1 MPCPFSPSTLL
12 IRYITM
18 KRKHLILLTTLSL
31 FTFSALPGCGCGAV
45 QTSEPIQTETVTVE
59 PETASQAE
67 NETQKESV
75 QAIESESSEM
85 VETETLELESTTITE
100 EESTNEI
107 EAETTVQE
115 TKPAVQE
122 TESEVAGE
130 APSQTQTESQ
140 APAETV
146 PTPVP
151 QETVP
156 VDSLTEAQQKVVD
169 QINQGQQQTGGTPV
183 DNGGS
188 AEADALL
195 GGAPTGATDLP
206 PVSGDLEISN
216 GTGVGLEAA
225 D

>member
-1 MPCPFSPSTLL
+1 M
-12 IRYITM
+12 IR
-18 KRKHLILLTTLSL
+18 KRLILFGFVSVLA
-31 FTFSALPGCGCGAV
+31 FSTLPGCGCGAV
-45 QTSEPIQTETVTVE
+45 QTSVPSETVSVEESTSSLETVTQE
-59 PETASQAE
+59 
-67 NETQKESV
+67 
-75 QAIESESSEM
+75 ESSTYTIEETEFSKSI
-85 VETETLELESTTITE
+85 ETETAKSEMSNANEPESSTDNGTEST
-100 EESTNEI
+100 
-107 EAETTVQE
+107 
-115 TKPAVQE
+115 VQE
-122 TESEVAGE
+122 TESEVASE

-146 PTPVP
+146 PTPAP

-156 VDSLTEAQQKVVD
+156 VDSLTEAQQKVVE

-206 PVSGDLEISN
+206 PVSGDLDISN

>member
-1 MPCPFSPSTLL
+1 M
-12 IRYITM
+12 IR
-18 KRKHLILLTTLSL
+18 KRLILFGFVSVLA
-31 FTFSALPGCGCGAV
+31 FSTLPGCGCGAV
-45 QTSEPIQTETVTVE
+45 QTSVPSETVSVEESTSSLETVTQE
-59 PETASQAE
+59 
-67 NETQKESV
+67 
-75 QAIESESSEM
+75 ESSTYTIEETEFSKSI
-85 VETETLELESTTITE
+85 ETETAKSEMSNANEPESSTDNGTEST
-100 EESTNEI
+100 
-107 EAETTVQE
+107 
-115 TKPAVQE
+115 VQE
-122 TESEVAGE
+122 TESEVASE

-146 PTPVP
+146 PTPAP

-195 GGAPTGATDLP
+195 GGPPTAATNNRT
-206 PVSGDLEISN
+206 VIGDLEI
-216 GTGVGLEAA
+216 TGDDLGLHAA

>member
-1 MPCPFSPSTLL
+1 MKADYSDDAETIRTLAK
-12 IRYITM
+12 YEE
-18 KRKHLILLTTLSL
+18 
-31 FTFSALPGCGCGAV
+31 V
-45 QTSEPIQTETVTVE
+45 TVTGITTDGEWYEISEDGKKVYVD
-59 PETASQAE
+59 AE
-67 NETQKESV
+67 ELVDGNELNV
-75 QAIESESSEM
+75 L
-85 VETETLELESTTITE
+85 LEAETE
-100 EESTNEI
+100 EEVSETNET
-107 EAETTVQE
+107 ESVEDNETEST
-115 TKPAVQE
+115 VQE
-122 TESEVAGE
+122 TESEVASE
-130 APSQTQTESQ
+130 APSQVQTESQ

-146 PTPVP
+146 PTPAP

-156 VDSLTEAQQKVVD
+156 VDSLTEAQQKVVE

-206 PVSGDLEISN
+206 PVSGDLDISN

>member
-1 MPCPFSPSTLL
+1 M
-12 IRYITM
+12 IR
-18 KRKHLILLTTLSL
+18 KRLILFGFVSVLA
-31 FTFSALPGCGCGAV
+31 FSTLPGCGCGAV
-45 QTSEPIQTETVTVE
+45 QTSVPSETVSVEESTSSLETVTQE
-59 PETASQAE
+59 
-67 NETQKESV
+67 
-75 QAIESESSEM
+75 ESSTYTIEETEFSKSI
-85 VETETLELESTTITE
+85 ETETAKSEMSNANEPESSTDNGTEST
-100 EESTNEI
+100 
-107 EAETTVQE
+107 
-115 TKPAVQE
+115 VQE
-122 TESEVAGE
+122 TESEVASE

-146 PTPVP
+146 PTPAP

-195 GGAPTGATDLP
+195 GGPPTAATNNRT
-206 PVSGDLEISN
+206 VIGDLEI
-216 GTGVGLEAA
+216 TGDDLGIHAA